1 MNYQY
6 QVMLFNAN
14 EYNKSLDC
22 SSIDTYYTNKK
33 DKAIQT
39 AETEC
44 KKHNYVAVISDLK
57 NRTKKDIVINH

>member
-22 SSIDTYYTNKK
+22 LSIDTYYTNKK
-33 DKAIQT
+33 DEAIQT
-39 AETEC
+39 AKTEC

-57 NRTKKDIVINH
+57 NRTKKNIVINH